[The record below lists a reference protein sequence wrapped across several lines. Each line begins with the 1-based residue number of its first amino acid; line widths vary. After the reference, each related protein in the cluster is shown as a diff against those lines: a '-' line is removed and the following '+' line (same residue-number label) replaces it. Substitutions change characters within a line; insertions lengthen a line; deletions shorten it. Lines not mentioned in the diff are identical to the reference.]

1 MKMMFARVL
10 APAGAL
16 LLAACGGGSVPAT
29 PTQPAPIPAAQACD
43 AVGGIGSTIS
53 IYSGAECT
61 PERGPVVQLNMR
73 DAANSLGSCSGTIIG
88 PRAVLTAAHCLDGG
102 ATTVLVWLGVGPQYT
117 AASFARHP
125 RFDTGT
131 LQFDAGVV
139 LMAEDLPR
147 APAALLTSRSGQ
159 IGETAILAG
168 FGRDENSVTTRL
180 RAGSTLVSNVTATR
194 LETKYAPPSSS
205 ICSGDSGGPI
215 FLLAGGAWAIA
226 GISSAT
232 TQSACNDGTNY
243 YQAVIQAD
251 VRSFIEERV
260 PGVIYR

>member
-1 MKMMFARVL
+1 MQTIFRGAWL
-10 APAGAL
+10 AAGAVL
-16 LLAACGGGSVPAT
+16 LTACGGGSVPPT

-53 IYSGAECT
+53 IYSGAECS
-61 PERGPVVQLNMR
+61 PERGPVVRLNMR
-73 DAANSLGSCSGTIIG
+73 AAGNAVGSCSGTIIG

-102 ATTVLVWLGVGPQYT
+102 AEEVRVWLGIGEEYT
-117 AASFARHP
+117 AASFAYHP
-125 RFDTGT
+125 RFDTGS

-139 LMAEDLPR
+139 LMGEDLPR
-147 APAALLTSRSGQ
+147 APASLLVTRSGQ
-159 IGETAILAG
+159 IGEAAILAG
-168 FGRDENSVTTRL
+168 FGRDENSVTTKL

-205 ICSGDSGGPI
+205 ICSGDSGGPL
-215 FLLAGGAWAIA
+215 FLQTGGVWSVA

-232 TQSACNDGTNY
+232 TQTACNDGTNY
-243 YQAVIQAD
+243 YQAVIPLD
-251 VRSFIEERV
+251 IRSFIEQHV

>member
-1 MKMMFARVL
+1 MSFARVL
-10 APAGAL
+10 APAAAL

-53 IYSGAECT
+53 IYSGAECS
-61 PERGPVVQLNMR
+61 PERGPIVRLNMR
-73 DAANSLGSCSGTIIG
+73 DAGGAVGSCSGTIIG

-102 ATTVLVWLGVGPQYT
+102 ATEVRVWLGVGEEYT
-117 AASFARHP
+117 AASFAYHP
-125 RFDTGT
+125 QFDTNS

-139 LMAEDLPR
+139 LMGEDLPR

-159 IGETAILAG
+159 IGEAAILAG
-168 FGRDENSVTTRL
+168 FGRDENSVTTKL
-180 RAGSTLVSNVTATR
+180 RAGSTTVSNVTATR
-194 LETKYAPPSSS
+194 LETKFAPPSSS

-215 FLLAGGAWAIA
+215 FLQTGGVWAIA

-232 TQSACNDGTNY
+232 SQVACNDGTNY
-243 YQAVIQAD
+243 YQAVFPSDIRTFVEQ
-251 VRSFIEERV
+251 FV

>member
-1 MKMMFARVL
+1 MMSARVL
-10 APAGAL
+10 APCAAL

-53 IYSGAECT
+53 IYSGAECS
-61 PERGPVVQLNMR
+61 PERGPVVRLNMR
-73 DAANSLGSCSGTIIG
+73 ADGGAVGSCSGTIIG

-102 ATTVLVWLGVGPQYT
+102 ATEVRVWLGVGEEYT
-117 AASFARHP
+117 AASFAYHP
-125 RFDTGT
+125 QFDTNS
-131 LQFDAGVV
+131 LQFDVGVV
-139 LMAEDLPR
+139 LLAADLPR
-147 APAALLTSRSGQ
+147 APAALLGRSGQ

-168 FGRDENSVTTRL
+168 FGRDENSVTTKL
-180 RAGSTLVSNVTATR
+180 RAGSTTVSNVTPTR

-215 FLLAGGAWAIA
+215 FLQTGGAWAIA

-232 TQSACNDGTNY
+232 TQSACNDGINY
-243 YQAVIQAD
+243 YQAVLPAPI
-251 VRSFIEERV
+251 RSFVEQYV

>member
-1 MKMMFARVL
+1 MGFARVL
-10 APAGAL
+10 APAAAL

-53 IYSGAECT
+53 IYSGAECS
-61 PERGPVVQLNMR
+61 PERGPVVRLNMR
-73 DAANSLGSCSGTIIG
+73 DAGGAAGSCSGTIIG

-102 ATTVLVWLGVGPQYT
+102 ATEIRVWLGVGEEYI
-117 AASFARHP
+117 AASFAYHP
-125 RFDTGT
+125 QFDTNS

-139 LMAEDLPR
+139 LMGEDLPR

-159 IGETAILAG
+159 IGEAAILAG
-168 FGRDENSVTTRL
+168 FGRDENSVTTKL
-180 RAGSTLVSNVTATR
+180 RAGSTTVSNVTATR
-194 LETKYAPPSSS
+194 LETKFAPPSSS

-215 FLLAGGAWAIA
+215 FLQTGGVWSVA

-232 TQSACNDGTNY
+232 SQVACNDGTNY
-243 YQAVIQAD
+243 YQAVRPDAI
-251 VRSFIEERV
+251 RLFIEQHV